1 MNFRTRRR
9 GQPELNLIP
18 MIDVLIVLLIFLV
31 MTTTFRHESALKIKL
46 PESGAQRSVAEKS
59 IEVSIDAESRI
70 GIGAALLPDGSAA
83 SLRSAID
90 AASGGRRDTMIVIRA
105 DRNTPHQAVMTV
117 LDVAAGLG
125 FTRITFATHEMI
137 PRH

>member
-9 GQPELNLIP
+9 DHPELNLIP

-31 MTTTFRHESALKIKL
+31 LTTTFRHESALKIKL
-46 PESGAQRSVAEKS
+46 PESGGKGAVAEKG
-59 IEVSIDAESRI
+59 IEVSIDAASRI
-70 GIGAALLPDGSAA
+70 SVGQALLPDNSVV
-83 SLRSAID
+83 SLRNAI
-90 AASGGRRDTMIVIRA
+90 AAVSGGRRDTMIVIRA

-125 FTRITFATHEMI
+125 FTRITFATHEAGTR
-137 PRH
+137 P

>member
-1 MNFRTRRR
+1 MNFRMRRR

-31 MTTTFRHESALKIKL
+31 MTTTFRHESALRIKL
-46 PESGAQRSVAEKS
+46 PESGAQRSVAEEG
-59 IEVSIDAESRI
+59 IDVSIDAESRI
-70 GIGAALLPDGSAA
+70 GVGETPLADSSAA
-83 SLRSAID
+83 SLSMAID
-90 AASGGRRDTMIVIRA
+90 AAAKGRRDAMIVIRA

-137 PRH
+137 PRP